1 MATKGNA
8 LGDYLRARRGQVRPE
23 DVGLIAGARRR
34 VRGLRREELATLAG
48 ISSEYYLR
56 LEQGRDQNPSAQ
68 ILDAITRALQLD
80 IKGTED
86 LHQLAGPPGAR
97 REQVDL
103 ETTADGTD
111 ELIDQFSM
119 PAIVVS
125 RCQDVLAANPIARAL
140 CPGFEVGQN
149 LSRWRFLDPAA
160 KQVYPDWDESTALA
174 LRGLRQGSADDP
186 DDPRL
191 RALISEL
198 SSASQRFKQ
207 LWEQADVGYP
217 KGISHMRHP
226 DVGDL
231 YLTRTQLYLTQSPG
245 QYIITLHAQANSTS
259 AQAIDKLRAS
269 GEISDRLDDR
279 FRLLVGSRR
288 GLGRHQTLRQAVG
301 WSYELLDD
309 AEKVLLDRL

>member
-68 ILDAITRALQLD
+68 VLDAIARALQLD
-80 IKGTED
+80 IKGTEY
-86 LHQLAGPPGAR
+86 LHQLASPPGAR
-97 REQVDL
+97 REQLDL

-140 CPGFEVGQN
+140 SPGFTPGTN
-149 LSRWRFLDPAA
+149 FLRWRLFEPAA
-160 KQVYPDWDESTALA
+160 REFFVDWDEVTDVAVS
-174 LRGLRQGSADDP
+174 GLREAAGSDP

-191 RALISEL
+191 RALVDEL
-198 SSASQRFKQ
+198 SRTSARFRE
-207 LWEQADVGYP
+207 LWARAEVGYRP
-217 KGISHMRHP
+217 GVIHMRHP

-231 YLTRTQLYLTQSPG
+231 YLHRNRFNIPHSGGQHMLTYRAEPG
-245 QYIITLHAQANSTS
+245 SES
-259 AQAIDKLRAS
+259 ASALEALRSLSAMTVS
-269 GEISDRLDDR
+269 ARSEVCEDERV
-279 FRLLVGSRR
+279 F
-288 GLGRHQTLRQAVG
+288 
-301 WSYELLDD
+301 E
-309 AEKVLLDRL
+309 